1 MLNNDRGIRNQ
12 GPEFIRLETR
22 VALQVVEE
30 GLFIGVVVWIW
41 LQ

>member
-1 MLNNDRGIRNQ
+1 MLNNDCGICNQ
-12 GPEFIRLETR
+12 GPEFVRLETW

-30 GLFIGVVVWIW
+30 GLFIGVVVRIW